1 MTHLSCGLCK
11 SMHLVEGPLGI
22 DSIAQLLSLKWF
34 WLMVENILG
43 IQILKGNPKYDWRDK
58 FYKAVAL

>member
-1 MTHLSCGLCK
+1 
-11 SMHLVEGPLGI
+11 MHLVEGPLGV

-43 IQILKGNPKYDWRDK
+43 IQILHGNKKKMIAEINFTKLFRY
-58 FYKAVAL
+58 A